1 MALTA
6 QQQAIQNQINAFD
19 SNTGTQILLST
30 LLQAINAGDVRQGYA
45 DSAAFPT
52 DSAFIGMIGFDDF
65 DSSLRYVGR
74 DLVAHKIDSADIVVP
89 AAVASAI
96 PYGDYQGTAY
106 GFSMSNPSEQLHKF
120 AFASDAAG
128 VEAAASPSTLQ
139 ISPSPVYSNTLKFA
153 AGGGGVA
160 HGYLLGGQVSPPA
173 QDPSKNDIRKYPY
186 ANGAVSDTT
195 YSISSLGHR
204 THEEMVG
211 NRTYVYMAGRFRNP
225 GVTYNPYFGNTI
237 DKFPDASNAN
247 STDVGDTLNP
257 IAQLSSQSSPTHGYI
272 SGGYETAPSP
282 TFSPN
287 GPFTDTIQKWSF
299 SSDGN
304 STDVGNLTVARA
316 WAGGTSSGETGYASG
331 GRAPPLGGA
340 TNIIDKFP
348 FASDDDATD
357 VGDLTTPNQFMGG
370 WSSRENSY
378 VAYST
383 AVEKMPFASETSAA
397 RANGLY
403 GNSNHDAH
411 SQE

>member
-6 QQQAIQNQINAFD
+6 QQQAIQNQIDAFD
-19 SNTGTQILLST
+19 SNTGTQLLLST

-74 DLVAHKIDSADIVVP
+74 DLVAHKIDSAEILGPGVVT
-89 AAVASAI
+89 V
-96 PYGDYQGTAY
+96 PYGDYQGNVY
-106 GFSMSNPSEQLHKF
+106 GFSMSNPAEQLHKF

-139 ISPSPVYSNTLKFA
+139 ISPSPIYSNTLKTA
-153 AGGGGVA
+153 VGGGGVA
-160 HGYLLGGQVSPPA
+160 HGYLLGGTVHPPS
-173 QDPSKNDIRKYPY
+173 QDASKTDIRKYPF
-186 ANGAVSDTT
+186 ANGAVSDTG
-195 YSISSLGHR
+195 YSISRLGGR
-204 THEEMVG
+204 THEEMLG
-211 NRTYVYMAGRFRNP
+211 NRTYVYMAGRFQYP
-225 GVTYNPYFGNTI
+225 GVTYNPYMNNTI

-257 IAQLSSQSSPTHGYI
+257 IAQLSAQSSPTHGYV

-287 GPFTDTIQKWSF
+287 GPFTDTIQKWPF
-299 SSDGN
+299 ATDEN

-316 WAGGTSSGETGYASG
+316 WAAGTSSGETGYASA

-348 FASDDDATD
+348 FATDADATD
-357 VGDLTTPNQFMGG
+357 VGDLTQTQQFAGG

-378 VAYST
+378 VAYNAAT
-383 AVEKMPFASETSAA
+383 DKMPFASEISAA
-397 RANGLY
+397 RANDLY
-403 GNSNHDAH
+403 GTSQNDAH